1 MKSQCSRRKYIGSDW
16 YFVPDTEIPK
26 TSRVQPPKLREINEK
41 FNHVKLIENKSTKKL
56 SRHTSEHLH
65 YKGQSKMVQTTSE
78 KNLKVLSTRYKSPWY
93 INPQQWQQ
101 LALIPEKNTDF
112 LVNRAKNLYYFLH
125 KSMPNLKYPLKKENL
140 ENSQNNQIYL
150 ETQSK
155 LAELTTV
162 HNYKKYLETKKL
174 RIPACLESLK
184 HDLI

>member
-1 MKSQCSRRKYIGSDW
+1 MGSDW
-16 YFVPDTEIPK
+16 CFVPDAEIPK
-26 TSRVQPPKLREINEK
+26 TSRVQPLSLGEIDEK
-41 FNHVKLIENKSTKKL
+41 FNRVKLIENKSAKKL
-56 SRHTSEHLH
+56 SRHTSEHLLH
-65 YKGQSKMVQTTSE
+65 KGQSKLLQTTSE
-78 KNLKVLSTRYKSPWY
+78 KDLKALSSRYRSPWY
-93 INPQQWQQ
+93 INPKQWQQ

-125 KSMPNLKYPLKKENL
+125 KSMPNLKHPLKKESLKSN
-140 ENSQNNQIYL
+140 QNNKIYL

-184 HDLI
+184 QDKI